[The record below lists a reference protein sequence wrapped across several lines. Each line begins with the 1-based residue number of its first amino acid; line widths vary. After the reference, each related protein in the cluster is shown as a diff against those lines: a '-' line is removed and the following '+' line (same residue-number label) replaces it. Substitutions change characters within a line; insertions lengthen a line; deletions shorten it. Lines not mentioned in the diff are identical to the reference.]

1 MAIGR
6 KASKKTTGEKTT
18 GVNVDAL
25 IEKGGSHAGERGKAV
40 DDEVQ
45 KITVRLP
52 KNLVDQIDEAIN
64 ERPISISRNQWL
76 AEAAYAA
83 LRSREGA

>member
-6 KASKKTTGEKTT
+6 KASKNTPDQKSS
-18 GVNVDAL
+18 GVDVDAL
-25 IEKGGSHAGERGKAV
+25 IEKGGSHAGGEEKAPV
-40 DDEVQ
+40 DDIQ

-52 KNLVDQIDEAIN
+52 TNLVREIDEAIAK
-64 ERPISISRNQWL
+64 RPISISRNQWL

-83 LRSREGA
+83 LRGRGEG